1 MEIKYASGK
10 KAAVFKIITLLL
22 LVCFTGCVSTKVD
35 YVENDKVPVNK
46 TYRISQLYLKDGRII
61 DVKDKEP
68 KLKLK
73 HKGVSNVI
81 VYYEDVNI
89 EQSVPLSDVK
99 TLKIEIVESNHILT
113 AVAIVGIVA
122 AAFVL
127 AFFIAIGSGGFTM
140 H

>member
-1 MEIKYASGK
+1 MLRKSILYRSM
-10 KAAVFKIITLLL
+10 VFLLL
-22 LVCFTGCVSTKVD
+22 ISFTGCVSTKVD

-46 TYRISQLYLKDGRII
+46 TYRISQLYLKDGRIL

-89 EQSVPLSDVK
+89 EQSVLLSDVK

-127 AFFIAIGSGGFTM
+127 AFFIIIGSGGYTM

>member
-99 TLKIEIVESNHILT
+99 TLKIEIIESNQILT

-127 AFFIAIGSGGFTM
+127 AFFIAIGSGGFSM

>member
-127 AFFIAIGSGGFTM
+127 AFFIAIGSGGFSM

>member
-35 YVENDKVPVNK
+35 YVENDKVPVKK
-46 TYRISQLYLKDGRII
+46 TYRISQLFLKDGRII

-89 EQSVPLSDVK
+89 EQAVPLSDVK
-99 TLKIEIVESNHILT
+99 TLKIEIIESNQILT